1 MKKISTLLIAML
13 LVAFTVKSGTVYNV
27 TSNKN
32 WSSNYPINCVNCTF
46 NISAGVTLTID
57 RNITLQNPV
66 FNGGNVIVT
75 DYQVNLQTS
84 GGTSY
89 FNNIKFTFNNDSRFN
104 GPAPIVITNST
115 FTFKGSSRMNSQQLF
130 ELVNSRLNF
139 YGDSYLLA
147 TGGPVNLKNNSLIVA
162 GDGAMSSDAH
172 VQILGPL
179 MTLFDNSALIMA
191 NYNNYYYNWSPYYGA
206 DANKWTFTFINALNC
221 GSGRPHSCSMPVV
234 YGPVNIMPI
243 GVSAGNSLPVLLS
256 DFSANLINNQT
267 ALTWT
272 TDQENNSNRF
282 EVERSSDGTTWT
294 TIASIAAKG
303 NSSVQNKYA
312 YTDRTPV
319 TGINYYRLKMIDMD
333 NTFEYSEVKS
343 VRAAFSANVRVY
355 PNPAGN
361 FVHVS
366 LPAATSAVRLLNTA
380 GQVLQERK
388 SIAGTSTVSFDVS
401 SYSAGTY
408 MIQVIQTDGSAR
420 NNMLL
425 IAK

>member
-1 MKKISTLLIAML
+1 
-13 LVAFTVKSGTVYNV
+13 
-27 TSNKN
+27 
-32 WSSNYPINCVNCTF
+32 
-46 NISAGVTLTID
+46 
-57 RNITLQNPV
+57 
-66 FNGGNVIVT
+66 
-75 DYQVNLQTS
+75 
-84 GGTSY
+84 
-89 FNNIKFTFNNDSRFN
+89 
-104 GPAPIVITNST
+104 
-115 FTFKGSSRMNSQQLF
+115 
-130 ELVNSRLNF
+130 
-139 YGDSYLLA
+139 
-147 TGGPVNLKNNSLIVA
+147 
-162 GDGAMSSDAH
+162 
-172 VQILGPL
+172 
-179 MTLFDNSALIMA
+179 
-191 NYNNYYYNWSPYYGA
+191 
-206 DANKWTFTFINALNC
+206 
-221 GSGRPHSCSMPVV
+221 
-234 YGPVNIMPI
+234 
-243 GVSAGNSLPVLLS
+243 LS